1 MLSKFVRFV
10 PLIVIVSLLLASCGK
25 EPLVQPRQD
34 DEEETG
40 HPGSVDVV
48 DNNVD
53 KTLLLQLVNDVR
65 AKGCNCKGTW
75 MPPVA
80 PVKWN
85 VLLELAAAK
94 HSQDMKNKK
103 YFSHTSP
110 SGSTPAARVEATGFN
125 YTWMGENIA
134 SGPSKEE
141 AVIKGW
147 LGSEGH
153 CKNIMNP
160 NFQEMGVGRAD
171 NLWTQVFG
179 TSK

>member
-1 MLSKFVRFV
+1 MSLKLVRFV
-10 PLIVIVSLLLASCGK
+10 PLIVVISLFLASCGK
-25 EPLVQPRQD
+25 EPLVQPRQE
-34 DEEETG
+34 EEETG
-40 HPGSVDVV
+40 PGTVDVV
-48 DNNVD
+48 ENNVD
-53 KTLLLQLVNDVR
+53 KDLLLQLVNNVR

-75 MPPVA
+75 MPPVE

-94 HSQDMKNKK
+94 HSNDMRDKK
-103 YFSHTSP
+103 YFDHTSP
-110 SGSTPAARVEATGFN
+110 SGSTPQSRVTATGFN

-141 AVIKGW
+141 TVINGW

-153 CKNIMNP
+153 CKNIMSP
-160 NFQEMGVGRAD
+160 NFREMGVGRAGS
-171 NLWTQVFG
+171 LWTQVFG